1 MKRWF
6 LWMLLLLSFSFAVCG
21 QNKIRI
27 VEYNVE
33 NYFDCT
39 DDTLTNDDDFTPKGN
54 RAWTPQRYIKKQM
67 AIAKVIA
74 ALSEWQT
81 PALIG
86 LLEVENK
93 KCLDDLLIHGPLK
106 SFGYKYI
113 HFDSPDRR
121 GIDVALVYDE
131 RQFKPMKAEPLK
143 VTMDNEPDFTTR
155 DILYV
160 KGVVGRKDTLHVYL
174 CHFPSRWGGAG
185 VSEPKRIC
193 AAQTLKQHYDSLC
206 MAHKRPL
213 VLIMGDFNDTPQ
225 NRSIYHILGAQPPQ
239 AAVFPNHL
247 YNLMW
252 QVYEKGGGTH
262 KYQGEWSCLD
272 QFIVSGAMLDPQ
284 SALTTSVDKITIFQ
298 PSFMLLED
306 VRYGG
311 VQPFRTYRGWKY
323 EGGYS
328 DHLPVYLDLT
338 IQ

>member
-39 DDTLTNDDDFTPKGN
+39 DDTLTNDDDFTPRGN

-93 KCLDDLLIHGPLK
+93 KCLDDLLIYGPLK
-106 SFGYKYI
+106 SFDYKYI

-143 VTMDNEPDFTTR
+143 VTMDNETDFTTR

-252 QVYEKGGGTH
+252 QVYEKGDGTH

-328 DHLPVYLDLT
+328 DHLPVLIDLT

>member
-39 DDTLTNDDDFTPKGN
+39 DDTLTNDDDFTPRGN

-93 KCLDDLLIHGPLK
+93 KCLDDLLIYGPLK
-106 SFGYKYI
+106 SFDYKYI

-131 RQFKPMKAEPLK
+131 RQFKPMKAESLK
-143 VTMDNEPDFTTR
+143 VTMDNVPDFTTR

-225 NRSIYHILGAQPPQ
+225 NRSIHHVLGAQPPQ

-328 DHLPVYLDLT
+328 DHLPVLIDLT

>member
-39 DDTLTNDDDFTPKGN
+39 DDTLTNDDDFTHRGN

-93 KCLDDLLIHGPLK
+93 KCLDDLLIYGSLK
-106 SFGYKYI
+106 SFDYKYI

-225 NRSIYHILGAQPPQ
+225 NRSIYHVLGAQPPQ

-252 QVYEKGGGTH
+252 QVYEKGDGTH

-328 DHLPVYLDLT
+328 DHLPVLIDLT

>member
-39 DDTLTNDDDFTPKGN
+39 DDTLTNDDDFTPRGN

-143 VTMDNEPDFTTR
+143 VTMDNETDFTTR

-174 CHFPSRWGGAG
+174 CHFPSRWGGAC

-252 QVYEKGGGTH
+252 QVYEKGDGTH

-272 QFIVSGAMLDPQ
+272 QFIVSGAMIDPQ

-328 DHLPVYLDLT
+328 DHLPVLIDLT